1 MFEGVHGCVF
11 IASLAEYNLPDEDG
25 TGNGLRESIAV
36 FKEIVETPAL
46 QNTKI
51 VLFLNKV
58 SCETRAGEE
67 ERGLLRGTVRNYK

>member
-11 IASLAEYNLPDEDG
+11 IASLAEYNQPGEDG

-58 SCETRAGEE
+58 SCELSGREE
-67 ERGLLRGTVRNYK
+67 ERAFERRRDEMF

>member
-1 MFEGVHGCVF
+1 MF
-11 IASLAEYNLPDEDG
+11 ITSLAEYNQPDEDG
-25 TGNGLRESIAV
+25 TGNGLRESIAG

-67 ERGLLRGTVRNYK
+67 ERGREAP